1 MATYSDSNIIV
12 QKIYPIVSKSL
23 EKNTKKLLNTIGVFM
38 TKNSHQIYDVA
49 PYDNIYY
56 TRQDIDD
63 LFRSLEIS
71 ENEILNLLKECFFW
85 KLAYR
90 PLAIKEPYVVV
101 VMMCIKY
108 FIMHKMPKEAEITCI
123 YLAFSGKFY
132 ASIFSAG
139 FTTAP
144 PSKHKEVMD
153 YVINNM
159 LTDKHSLKT
168 EGTMFG
174 AIKSLCN
181 TFLNTY
187 ESVFK
192 DTNLSDNEVGKKLIQ
207 QLRDREK
214 SFMINIV
221 KLYYEAYDNKLYLNY
236 ETDNLAEEGFRL
248 TSSDSLRA
256 AGATEN
262 TMSYMTT
269 NGVSLQICNKC
280 KNENVKATE
289 VKDIMESILMNKSNL
304 HDMRRVVNILIC
316 DYFRNYPGKDINSVN
331 FISYSIKA
339 KPNTKDKYLIEL
351 KDTILK
357 WLDENSDNYRRRK
370 NRTATAIN
378 YYKSILSYIVLTITQ
393 ANK

>member
-23 EKNTKKLLNTIGVFM
+23 EKNTKKLLNIIGVFM
-38 TKNSHQIYDVA
+38 TKNSQQIYDIA

-56 TRQDIDD
+56 GRQDIDD
-63 LFRSLEIS
+63 LFRALEIS

-108 FIMHKMPKEAEITCI
+108 FIMHKMSKEAEITCI

-153 YVINNM
+153 YVVNNM

-168 EGTMFG
+168 ERTMFG
-174 AIKSLCN
+174 AIKSLCD

-192 DTNLSDNEVGKKLIQ
+192 DSDLSDNDVGKKLIQ

-262 TMSYMTT
+262 TMSYMST

-351 KDTILK
+351 KETILK

>member
-23 EKNTKKLLNTIGVFM
+23 EKNTKKLLNAIATFM
-38 TKNSHQIYDVA
+38 TKNSQKIYDVA

-56 TRQDIDD
+56 TSQDIDD
-63 LFRSLEIS
+63 LFRALEI
-71 ENEILNLLKECFFW
+71 NERDILEILKECFFW

-101 VMMCIKY
+101 TMMCIKY

-174 AIKSLCN
+174 AIKALCV

-187 ESVFK
+187 DKVFK
-192 DTNLSDNEVGKKLIQ
+192 DPNLSDNDVGKKLIQ

-236 ETDNLAEEGFRL
+236 ETENLSEKEFRL

-262 TMSYMTT
+262 TMAYMST

-289 VKDIMESILMNKSNL
+289 VKDIMEAILMNKANL
-304 HDMRRVVNILIC
+304 ADMRRVVNILIC
-316 DYFRNYPGKDINSVN
+316 DFFRNYPGKEINSVD
-331 FISYSIKA
+331 FISYSIKP

-351 KDTILK
+351 KATILR

-370 NRTATAIN
+370 SRTATAIN
-378 YYKSILSYIVLTITQ
+378 YYKSVLTYIVLTITQ

>member
-23 EKNTKKLLNTIGVFM
+23 EKNTKKLMKHIGDFI
-38 TKNSHQIYDVA
+38 TKNNDKIYDVA

-56 TRQDIDD
+56 TNQDKAD
-63 LFRSLEIS
+63 LFHSLEIN
-71 ENEILNLLKECFFW
+71 EVEILSILKECFFW
-85 KLAYR
+85 NVAYR
-90 PLAIKEPYVVV
+90 PLAIKEPYVDV

-108 FIMHKMPKEAEITCI
+108 FVMHKMTKEAEITCI

-144 PSKHKEVMD
+144 PSKHREVMD

-168 EGTMFG
+168 EKTMFG
-174 AIKSLCN
+174 AIRALCL

-187 ESVFK
+187 ESSFK
-192 DTNLSDNEVGKKLIQ
+192 DNNISDNDIGKKLIQ

-262 TMSYMTT
+262 TMSYMT
-269 NGVSLQICNKC
+269 NNSVSLQICNKC

-289 VKDIMESILMNKSNL
+289 IKDIMESILMNKANL
-304 HDMRRVVNILIC
+304 SDMRRVVNILIC
-316 DYFRNYPGKDINSVN
+316 DFFRNYPGKYINSVD

-339 KPNTKDKYLIEL
+339 KPNTKDKYLLEL
-351 KDTILK
+351 KETILR

-378 YYKSILSYIVLTITQ
+378 YYKSVLSYIVLTITQ